1 MRGAVE
7 MYLAEN
13 AGGDCPS
20 TEELVE
26 GGFLNRSTR
35 STDAWDNDFSIEC
48 ESDDVTVISAG
59 PDGQM
64 GTEDD
69 IQ

>member
-1 MRGAVE
+1 

-20 TEELVE
+20 TEALVE
-26 GGFLNRSTR
+26 GGFINRSTR
-35 STDAWDNDFSIEC
+35 SSDAWDNDFSIDC
-48 ESDDVTVISAG
+48 EGDEITVVSAG